1 MIGGEA
7 ASWTESIDEAVIDS
21 VLWPRSS
28 ALGEVLWSGR
38 IDPDTG
44 KNRSQIDAAPRLAEF
59 RERMVARGVGSAPV
73 HMPFCTQGLNATACE
88 LAA

>member
-1 MIGGEA
+1 MA
-7 ASWTESIDEAVIDS
+7 AWSESIDEVIIDS
-21 VLWPRSS
+21 ILWPRSS

-59 RERMVARGVGSAPV
+59 RERMVARGVASAPV
-73 HMPFCTQGLNATACE
+73 HMPFCTQGMNATACE
-88 LAA
+88 LVEG